1 VESLEGRV
9 LWHREDEAT
18 GRVYMILEG
27 TDQKVHFIYH
37 TREVET
43 ARQRGKMKPNAFVQ
57 FIRRSIGGNT
67 DLKVDDLGDSERLLS
82 DQRHM
87 RKAVQEIQK
96 RRMITADNGWGGWLG
111 KYERTL
117 VETAHQIETERS
129 NDKSGGQTKQ
139 NRLR

>member
-1 VESLEGRV
+1 MESLEGRV

-117 VETAHQIETERS
+117 VETADLIETERFNTTS
-129 NDKSGGQTKQ
+129 QGQTRQ
-139 NRLR
+139 GHVR